1 MWWEGGGCV
10 GDGWGMMRRRGGG
23 SWEDEQWEDEQGGV
37 KKSAIRRNFKNKNIQ
52 KNTMQVHVKLQG
64 FKEHANFIFP
74 IDVEPSDTIATIAS
88 RLQHKTG
95 VPADTLA
102 ILTGLNI
109 SNPSNSY
116 KKLDHGSTVAQ
127 HGLSSGST
135 LVAFVPAS
143 AQQETVAAKPYKQ
156 RGVCVG
162 KAHYRASPS
171 QPLKSGDIMA
181 VVGSDGKST
190 TTLLYDGV
198 EYSNAQEWVAK
209 VFNNSGR
216 SCAIQFE
223 RSQAAATPR
232 PHLYL
237 PPSDHCPFERY
248 I

>member
-1 MWWEGGGCV
+1 
-10 GDGWGMMRRRGGG
+10 
-23 SWEDEQWEDEQGGV
+23 
-37 KKSAIRRNFKNKNIQ
+37 
-52 KNTMQVHVKLQG
+52 MQVRVKLHG
-64 FKEHANFIFP
+64 FKEHANVVFP
-74 IDVEPSDTIATIAS
+74 IDVEPSDTISTIAS
-88 RLQHKTG
+88 RLQHRTG
-95 VPADTLA
+95 VPADTLT
-102 ILTGLNI
+102 ILTGLNV

-116 KKLDHGSTVAQ
+116 KKLDHGGTVAD

-143 AQQETVAAKPYKQ
+143 AQQETVAAKPSKQ
-156 RGVCVG
+156 RSVCVG

-181 VVGSDGKST
+181 AVGSDGKST

-216 SCAIQFE
+216 SCAIQLE
-223 RSQAAATPR
+223 RSQAASTPR
-232 PHLYL
+232 PQRYL
-237 PPSDHCPFERY
+237 PPSAHCPHERY